1 MQYRA
6 ISWIAQIILVL
17 SIIIMSGCKKNNTNN
32 IAFLGTWIS
41 DDLADTIEFTSDHD
55 LYKMIYGFYDH
66 FIYNYTSDS
75 ITIDYRGRAMPYI
88 YMGPPTPAYYQL
100 NGNMLTIDF
109 KRPPYAF
116 RQMETKFLRK

>member
-1 MQYRA
+1 
-6 ISWIAQIILVL
+6 
-17 SIIIMSGCKKNNTNN
+17 MSGCKKDNTNN

-55 LYKMIYGFYDH
+55 LYKMIYGFNDH
-66 FIYNYTSDS
+66 FIYNYTTDS
-75 ITIDYRGRAMPYI
+75 ITIAYRGRAMPYI

-109 KRPPYAF
+109 KKATICLQANGNEIFKKVIFIKIPI
-116 RQMETKFLRK
+116 LV